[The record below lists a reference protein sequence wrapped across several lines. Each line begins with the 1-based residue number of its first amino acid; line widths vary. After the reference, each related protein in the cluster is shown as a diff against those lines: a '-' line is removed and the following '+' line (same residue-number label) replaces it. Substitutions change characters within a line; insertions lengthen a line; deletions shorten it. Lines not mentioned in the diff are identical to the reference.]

1 MPIPFVGRPWPK
13 VIECVT
19 IKLMNNIRAI
29 AAFFMAISVALGAFG
44 AHALRG
50 NLPLERLAQD
60 LAIWET
66 AVQYNFI
73 HAFAALFFASLDTRH
88 LSTRSRRVVAAIMLG
103 SVVVFSGSLYLLVLT
118 NQRWL
123 GAITP
128 IGGSGFIL
136 GWCYAGL
143 KLLRESEDH

>member
-1 MPIPFVGRPWPK
+1 
-13 VIECVT
+13 
-19 IKLMNNIRAI
+19 MNHIRAI
-29 AAFFMAISVALGAFG
+29 AAFFMAIGVACGAFG
-44 AHALRG
+44 AHALKG
-50 NLPLERLAQD
+50 SLPIERLPTD

-73 HAFAALFFASLDTRH
+73 HAFAALFFVSLDYPH
-88 LSTRSRRVVAAIMLG
+88 LSTASRKNIAVVMLV

-128 IGGSGFIL
+128 IGGTGFIL
-136 GWCYAGL
+136 GWCYAAF
-143 KLLRESEDH
+143 KLLQHPKEP

>member
-1 MPIPFVGRPWPK
+1 
-13 VIECVT
+13 
-19 IKLMNNIRAI
+19 MNHIRAI
-29 AAFFMAISVALGAFG
+29 AAFFMAIGVACGAFG
-44 AHALRG
+44 AHALKG
-50 NLPLERLAQD
+50 SLPIERLPTD

-73 HAFAALFFASLDTRH
+73 HAFAALFFTSLDGTR
-88 LSTRSRRVVAAIMLG
+88 LSAGSSKTISAIMLV
-103 SVVVFSGSLYLLVLT
+103 SVLVFSGSLYLLVLT

-128 IGGSGFIL
+128 IGGTGFIL

-143 KLLRESEDH
+143 KLLNRSKEQ